1 MGENTQEPVSGRP
14 GRGGEQD
21 GWPRGGGCEGGRLWL
36 TLVDGLFAVTA
47 ADTDTVDNVTLLGLI
62 DWKHSPR
69 RIKQSASR
77 SLISQFPPAVRSA

>member
-62 DWKHSPR
+62 TSSNSPQKVR
-69 RIKQSASR
+69 ESAS
-77 SLISQFPPAVRSA
+77 SS